1 VIAMDLPFAEIWLH
15 DFEFISLPGER
26 PDVVCL
32 TARELRSGRTLRL
45 WRDELG
51 DEPPYRVDRDVLFVN
66 FVANAECACHT
77 ALHWQLP
84 ANVLDL
90 SPVFRN
96 LVNGLRV
103 PEGKGLLGA
112 LRYFHFDT
120 ISAKEKDA
128 ARDRIMRGWPFTPAE
143 REWILTYCMSDVT
156 ALLALLPRLLR
167 DMSARDLG
175 VALFPGEFAAVCAGM
190 EHRGVPV
197 DGEIFTRLADAGTW
211 RSIRDAMVPT
221 IDAQYGVYVR
231 DSDGDWTFNLERFAA
246 YLDRESIVWPWRTK
260 SGQLE
265 IKDKTFQA
273 MSKSWPQ
280 LEVLRQ
286 LRYARN
292 KMRKIKLAVGSDFR
306 NRTVLWSFVAK
317 TSRTQPKAAKWI
329 FSPAVWLRSLIK
341 PEPGM
346 AVAYIDYSSAE
357 FMIAAVRSD
366 GHCGPNNPML
376 DDYNSGDPYL
386 SFAKRVGAV
395 PACATKE
402 SHADTRDRYKVVV
415 LATQY
420 RIAAETLAVRAGVST
435 LEAQEMLRQHRT
447 AYAQYWRWS
456 DDWLQ
461 HSLQTG
467 IMRTAMG
474 WTCRTG
480 ILELNARSICNWPIQ
495 ADGAD
500 ILRIACII
508 ATRRGVKLLAPVHDA
523 VLIEA
528 PIERI
533 EGDAVLMQEIMR
545 RASRIVFNATADGQH
560 ELRTDAKIFTYPQ
573 RFSDKRGV
581 EIWNRVLA
589 LLGAERER
597 VLPPDRAA

>member
-1 VIAMDLPFAEIWLH
+1 MIAAELPYAEVWLR

-32 TARELRSGRTLRL
+32 CALELRSGRTLRL
-45 WRDELG
+45 WRDELSG
-51 DEPPYRVDRDVLFVN
+51 RPPYRIDRDTLFVS
-66 FVANAECACHT
+66 FVANAECACHL
-77 ALHWQLP
+77 ALGWPLP
-84 ANVLDL
+84 KNELDL
-90 SPVFRN
+90 SPMFRN

-143 REWILTYCMSDVT
+143 REWILAYCMNDVE
-156 ALLALLPRLLR
+156 ALELLLPRILR

-175 VALFPGEFAAVCAGM
+175 VALYHGEFTAVAALM
-190 EHRGVPV
+190 EHHGVPI
-197 DGEIFTRLADAGTW
+197 DGGVFTQLADAGTW

-231 DSDGDWTFNLERFAA
+231 DAAGDWTFNMERFAA
-246 YLDRESIVWPWRTK
+246 YLAREGIAWPRLKTGK
-260 SGQLE
+260 LDT
-265 IKDKTFQA
+265 KDKTFQA
-273 MSKSWPQ
+273 MGKNWPQ
-280 LEVLRQ
+280 LEELRQ
-286 LRYARN
+286 LRHARN
-292 KMRKIKLAVGSDFR
+292 KMRKIKLAVGSDSR

-346 AVAYIDYSSAE
+346 AVAYIDYSSME
-357 FMIAAVRSD
+357 FMIAAVLSD
-366 GHCGPNNPML
+366 GHLGPSNPML

-386 SFAKRVGAV
+386 AFAKRVRVV
-395 PACATKE
+395 PDTATRK
-402 SHADTRDRYKVVV
+402 SHAEIRDRYKVVV
-415 LATQY
+415 LSTQY

-435 LEAQEMLRQHRT
+435 LEAQEMLRQHRE

-474 WTCRTG
+474 WTCHTG
-480 ILELNARSICNWPIQ
+480 VLELNARSICNWPVQ
-495 ADGAD
+495 STGAD
-500 ILRIACII
+500 ILRIACIM
-508 ATRRGVKLLAPVHDA
+508 AARRGIKLLAPVHDA

-533 EGDAVLMQEIMR
+533 EADVALMREIMR
-545 RASRIVFNATADGQH
+545 RASRIVLNATADGQH
-560 ELRTDAKIFTYPQ
+560 ELRTDVEIVAYPQ
-573 RFSDKRGV
+573 RYCDKRGA

-597 VLPPDRAA
+597 VLPPDQAA